1 LCWGCGGPSRRRE
14 PLCAACRRLLR
25 RLPAKPVELAGVRAW
40 APVGYEGPA
49 RELVRALKFRGAVA
63 LADAMAAQIA
73 ANAPPG
79 LLGDAPPDSPP
90 PEGGTP
96 PGAGSRPPPRDAPVL
111 VPVPLH
117 PRRQRARGFNQA
129 RALAEALARRTGL
142 AIADCLE
149 RLGAGA
155 TQVGRGRHDRRAGP
169 AGLVRARGEGEAGA
183 PSRALLVD
191 DVVTTGGTLAACA
204 AALRSVGTHEIA
216 ALAFARTL
224 GR

>member
-1 LCWGCGGPSRRRE
+1 V
-14 PLCAACRRLLR
+14 ACRRLLR
-25 RLPAKPVELAGVRAW
+25 RLPARPVGLAGVPAW

-79 LLGDAPPDSPP
+79 LLGEGAVCDPAP
-90 PEGGTP
+90 
-96 PGAGSRPPPRDAPVL
+96 PVL

-117 PRRQRARGFNQA
+117 PHRWRARGFNQA
-129 RALAEALARRTGL
+129 RLLAEALARRTGL
-142 AIADCLE
+142 ATADCLE
-149 RLGAGA
+149 RLGAEG
-155 TQVGRGRHDRRAGP
+155 TQVGRGRRERRAGP
-169 AGLVRARGEGEAGA
+169 AGRVLMRSGQATEAPA
-183 PSRALLVD
+183 RALLVD

-204 AALRSVGTHEIA
+204 DALRSAGTREIA

>member
-1 LCWGCGGPSRRRE
+1 V
-14 PLCAACRRLLR
+14 ACRRLLR
-25 RLPAKPVELAGVRAW
+25 RLPARPVRLAGVPAW

-79 LLGDAPPDSPP
+79 LLG
-90 PEGGTP
+90 EGAVCDP
-96 PGAGSRPPPRDAPVL
+96 ASPVL

-117 PRRQRARGFNQA
+117 PRRSRARGFNQA
-129 RALAEALARRTGL
+129 RLLAQALARRTGL
-142 AIADCLE
+142 ATADCLE
-149 RLGAGA
+149 RLGAEG
-155 TQVGRGRHDRRAGP
+155 TQVGRGRRERRAGP
-169 AGLVRARGEGEAGA
+169 AGGVLMRRGQATQA
-183 PSRALLVD
+183 PARALLVD

-204 AALRSVGTHEIA
+204 TALRSAGTREIA

>member
-1 LCWGCGGPSRRRE
+1 V
-14 PLCAACRRLLR
+14 ACRRLLR
-25 RLPAKPVELAGVRAW
+25 RLPSRPVRLAGVPAW

-73 ANAPPG
+73 ANAPRG
-79 LLGDAPPDSPP
+79 LLA
-90 PEGGTP
+90 EGTLCDP
-96 PGAGSRPPPRDAPVL
+96 VPPVL

-117 PRRQRARGFNQA
+117 PRRARARGFNQA
-129 RALAEALARRTGL
+129 RLLAEALARRTGL
-142 AIADCLE
+142 ATSDCLE
-149 RLGAGA
+149 RLGAEG
-155 TQVGRGRHDRRAGP
+155 TQVGRGRHERRAGP
-169 AGLVRARGEGEAGA
+169 AGRVLMRSAQATEA
-183 PSRALLVD
+183 PTRALLVD

-204 AALRSVGTHEIA
+204 EALRSAGTREII

>member
-1 LCWGCGGPSRRRE
+1 M
-14 PLCAACRRLLR
+14 ACRRLLR
-25 RLPAKPVELAGVRAW
+25 RLPARAVRLAGVPAW

-79 LLGDAPPDSPP
+79 LLGEGATWDPAP
-90 PEGGTP
+90 
-96 PGAGSRPPPRDAPVL
+96 PVL

-117 PRRQRARGFNQA
+117 ARRSRARGYNQA
-129 RALAEALARRTGL
+129 RLLAEALARRTGL
-142 AIADCLE
+142 ATADCLE
-149 RLGAGA
+149 RLGGEG
-155 TQVGRGRHDRRAGP
+155 TQVGRGRHERRAGP
-169 AGLVRARGEGEAGA
+169 AGRVIMRSAQTARAPA
-183 PSRALLVD
+183 RALLVD

-204 AALRSVGTHEIA
+204 AALRAAGTREIA

>member
-1 LCWGCGGPSRRRE
+1 MP
-14 PLCAACRRLLR
+14 
-25 RLPAKPVELAGVRAW
+25 AW

-79 LLGDAPPDSPP
+79 LLAEGAVCEPAP
-90 PEGGTP
+90 
-96 PGAGSRPPPRDAPVL
+96 PVL

-117 PRRQRARGFNQA
+117 PRRSRARGFNQA
-129 RALAEALARRTGL
+129 RLLAEALARRTGL
-142 AIADCLE
+142 ATVDCLE
-149 RLGAGA
+149 RLGTEG
-155 TQVGRGRHDRRAGP
+155 TQVGRGRHERRAGP
-169 AGLVRARGEGEAGA
+169 AGRVLMRSAQAIEAPA
-183 PSRALLVD
+183 RALLVD

-204 AALRSVGTHEIA
+204 DALRSAGTREIA

>member
-1 LCWGCGGPSRRRE
+1 
-14 PLCAACRRLLR
+14 
-25 RLPAKPVELAGVRAW
+25 VELAGVPAW

-73 ANAPPG
+73 ANAPRG
-79 LLGDAPPDSPP
+79 LLAEAAFCDPAPP
-90 PEGGTP
+90 
-96 PGAGSRPPPRDAPVL
+96 PVL

-117 PRRQRARGFNQA
+117 ARRARARGFNQA
-129 RALAEALARRTGL
+129 RVLAEALARRTGL
-142 AIADCLE
+142 ATSHCLE
-149 RLGAGA
+149 RLGAEG
-155 TQVGRGRHDRRAGP
+155 TQVGRGRHERRAGP
-169 AGLVRARGEGEAGA
+169 AGRVLMRSAQAAEA
-183 PSRALLVD
+183 PTRALLVD

-204 AALRSVGTHEIA
+204 DALRSAGTREIA